1 MVAEEGFT
9 LEDIIEREEVVL
21 FDSSICNLRSFSGEF
36 KNIAFGFNPD
46 CIASDCDMIEEISAI
61 LEEDG
66 PNKIYT
72 IKKVVEELKQTDTMI
87 RSRLKEINDRI
98 KIAKKEKRKYH
109 VIDKETYDLLSKLAW
124 EINKLMKSLKKVCY
138 DSKIQGEEKRVYNL
152 FNELIKLFGKY
163 FKPLKLKKQ
172 RQKGIARR
180 KRDQGSQ
187 TDELLIA
194 TAYHIAMFRK
204 KRTAI
209 ITEDAD
215 FFYLVRIGH
224 RLLMAEDLDFEN
236 RDCFRRIL
244 NEYPITIYLLA
255 NSSSDMGSSRRFL
268 DKLRTNEIVPAQ
280 EFKIYTIRTDDG
292 NANVKMFVERILNS
306 ITKVLCSPL
315 HLYL

>member
-9 LEDIIEREEVVL
+9 LEDIVEREEVVL
-21 FDSSICNLRSFSGEF
+21 LDSSICNLRSFSREF
-36 KNIAFGFNPD
+36 KSRAFRFNPD
-46 CIASDCDMIEEISAI
+46 YVASDCDMIEEVSAI
-61 LEEDG
+61 LEEDRYRLS
-66 PNKIYT
+66 KIVYT
-72 IKKVVEELKQTDTMI
+72 VEKVVEELKQTDAMV
-87 RSRLKEINDRI
+87 RSRLKEMNNRI
-98 KIAKKEKRKYH
+98 KIAEKEKRKYH

-124 EINKLMKSLKKVCY
+124 EINKLVRSLKKVCY
-138 DSKIQGEEKRVYNL
+138 ESKIQGEEKRVYNL

-209 ITEDAD
+209 ITEDTD
-215 FFYLVRIGH
+215 FLYLVGIGH
-224 RLLMAEDLDFEN
+224 RLLMAEDLDFEK
-236 RDCFRRIL
+236 RDCFRQIL
-244 NEYPITIYLLA
+244 NEYPITIYSLA
-255 NSSSDMGSSRRFL
+255 DTGSSRRFL
-268 DKLRTNEIVPAQ
+268 DRLKINEIVPAQ
-280 EFKIYTIRTDDG
+280 EFRIYTIRTDNG

-306 ITKVLCSPL
+306 ITKVLCSPIHL
-315 HLYL
+315 HL